1 MGTPGSAAAERSYIR
16 TVLGHQ
22 TMQELDSSSLAL
34 PSEARLKL
42 VGNRAGQEKSI
53 RIQQQVQQTLARK
66 SRGSMSNGSLH
77 RATSVPEH
85 VYNLDRV
92 DNDFISRT
100 PHEVSYYPSLQVS
113 SPITYRNGWGNTA
126 TQYNSFKTVEEKY
139 QRQPLKRLEVSPQ
152 KGPEKLAYV
161 YNDFRYNR
169 GNQVGFTPR
178 HGDSRRS
185 NVIVPPRYARSE
197 IVGHGNHDF
206 SIREHTYQTQFHR
219 GPFNDTVF
227 DSAPTSP
234 TVSMYP
240 QSGFSRS
247 MTNILE
253 KENYL
258 TTGSAVGQIRSP
270 IASQIGVQNRQTL
283 SSWQQSTFRSAQPM
297 RETPQPAAVT
307 SATAEIGGKR
317 MAVTA
322 AVAAAAE
329 KNVLLHTGKA
339 GSSGSPLR
347 SPEGEMT
354 LELAVNTLD
363 TEKTSSLPRI
373 LAAVN
378 FIQHECFQKA
388 EARRKVYLLGGI
400 PKLLQLLK
408 IQNEDVQ
415 RVACGAL
422 RNLVYE
428 DNDNKLQVSEQNGIP
443 VLLRVLR
450 QTKDVE
456 TKKQITGLLWNLS
469 SNDQLKPLLIRDTLE
484 PLTET
489 ILIPYSGWPD
499 RDYPKSTIVSDPD
512 IFYNATG
519 CLRNMSSAGPEGRK
533 RMRECDGLIDSL
545 VYYIQ
550 GTTADYKPDDKATEN
565 CVCILHN
572 LSYQLESELPRSSA
586 QNIYLQRK
594 NTPINDKMVGCFG
607 IRSRKAKVKQ
617 QDTLLPEEKSS
628 PKGVES
634 LWHSTL
640 IRIYLSLI
648 AKSTRNYTQEA
659 SLGALQNLT
668 AGRGP
673 MPFSA
678 AHTVVQKAN
687 GLQTI
692 RYMLHVNNPSIRK
705 TAVSLL
711 RNLSR
716 NASLQSEIARNV
728 LSDLVSILP
737 DSAQESDVTNET
749 TASVCYTLYNLT
761 ENSSQNAQLLL
772 NTDGIPKIMNISMS
786 DRNMLGK
793 ASKAASV
800 LLYSLWSHTDL
811 HSAYKKAQFKKIV
824 FVNNR
829 TTKAYNSLKD

>member
-66 SRGSMSNGSLH
+66 SRGSMSNGGLH

-92 DNDFISRT
+92 DNDFISRS
-100 PHEVSYYPSLQVS
+100 PREVSYYPSLQVS

-126 TQYNSFKTVEEKY
+126 TQYNSFKTMEEKY

-240 QSGFSRS
+240 QAGFSHS
-247 MTNILE
+247 MTNLLE
-253 KENYL
+253 KENYP

-307 SATAEIGGKR
+307 SATTEIGGKR

-339 GSSGSPLR
+339 GSSGSQLR

-572 LSYQLESELPRSSA
+572 LSYQLELELPRSSA

-594 NTPINDKMVGCFG
+594 NTPISDKMVGCFG

-640 IRIYLSLI
+640 IRIYISLI

-668 AGRGP
+668 AGSGP

>member
-1 MGTPGSAAAERSYIR
+1 MGTPGSSATDHSYIR
-16 TVLGHQ
+16 TVLSHQ
-22 TMQELDSSSLAL
+22 TLQELDSSTLAL

-42 VGNRAGQEKSI
+42 LGNRAGEQKNI
-53 RIQQQVQQTLARK
+53 RIQQQVQQTLSRK
-66 SRGSMSNGSLH
+66 SRGSLSNGSLH
-77 RATSVPEH
+77 RAISVPEH
-85 VYNLDRV
+85 VYNLDTV
-92 DNDFISRT
+92 DNYSVSR
-100 PHEVSYYPSLQVS
+100 PPLGVAYYPSLQVS

-126 TQYNSFKTVEEKY
+126 TQYNSYKTVEERN

-152 KGPEKLAYV
+152 KSPEKLAYV
-161 YNDFRYNR
+161 YR
-169 GNQVGFTPR
+169 GNQVGYTAR
-178 HGDSRRS
+178 HGDRRRS

-197 IVGHGNHDF
+197 IGHGNHD
-206 SIREHTYQTQFHR
+206 SAIREQIYQTQFYR

-227 DSAPTSP
+227 DSALTSP

-240 QSGFSRS
+240 QAGFSRS
-247 MTNILE
+247 MTNLLE

-270 IASQIGVQNRQTL
+270 IASQIGSQNRQYL
-283 SSWQQSTFRSAQPM
+283 KSSWQQSTFGSAQPM
-297 RETPQPAAVT
+297 RETPQTAAVT
-307 SATAEIGGKR
+307 SATAETGGKR
-317 MAVTA
+317 MAMTA
-322 AVAAAAE
+322 AVAAAAAE
-329 KNVLLHTGKA
+329 NVLLHIGKA
-339 GSSGSPLR
+339 GSSGSPLG

-363 TEKTSSLPRI
+363 TERTSSLPRI

-408 IQNEDVQ
+408 TQNEDVQ

-428 DNDNKLQVSEQNGIP
+428 DNDNKLEVCERNGIP

-469 SNDQLKPLLIRDTLE
+469 SNDQLKTLLIRDTLE

-499 RDYPKSTIVSDPD
+499 RDYPKSSIVSDPD

-533 RMRECDGLIDSL
+533 KMRECDGLIDSL

-550 GTTADYKPDDKATEN
+550 GTTADYQPDDKATEN

-572 LSYQLESELPRSSA
+572 LSYQLESELPSSYA
-586 QNIYLQRK
+586 QNIYIERK
-594 NTPINDKMVGCFG
+594 NTPTNDKSLGCFG
-607 IRSRKAKVKQ
+607 TRSRKAKVKQ

-628 PKGVES
+628 PKGVEL

-668 AGRGP
+668 AGSGP

-687 GLQTI
+687 GLQSI
-692 RYMLHVNNPSIRK
+692 RFMLHVSNPSIRR

-711 RNLSR
+711 RNLSH

-728 LSDLVSILP
+728 LSDLVSLLP
-737 DSAQESDVTNET
+737 DSVQGSEVTNET

-761 ENSSQNAQLLL
+761 QNSSQNARLLL
-772 NTDGIPKIMNISMS
+772 NTDGLPKIMAISMS
-786 DRNMLGK
+786 DSNMLSK

-811 HSAYKKAQFKKIV
+811 HSAYKKAQFKKID
-824 FVNNR
+824 FVNAR
-829 TTKAYNSLKD
+829 TTRAYNSLKD